1 AKTKTRAKATTKA
14 KAKTQRSATVATVVR
29 TPKALTTITV
39 TITNVA
45 AITNTNTNTNTNA
58 TTKTTTII
66 TAAKIEKDS
75 QHVKSP
81 STKTVV
87 THNQANSTASDC
99 LLLTSSLNASSLNE
113 VLENMSDVGS
123 SSPVASKKSPLS
135 DLVRQDLI
143 VMNAMSLS
151 SSDPSPRPSYIRP
164 SWDASNNT
172 SNSVASEILSDSA
185 LDQQTLVERDI
196 HKEVWGLYDLFI
208 HPNGNKQFYYY
219 LFIFIYARIK
229 KKKKKVNVGYD
240 VARNVRYNV
249 HHMDSLPSKVHIFD
263 QAVEQILRLIRS
275 SILTN
280 FYSSMEFY
288 AVSKRRE
295 KKRILFK
302 SHLSTGRLPRVGSC
316 HSNHK
321 LSSTSAISS
330 LTDLLFQSS
339 EEDHDAYHDH
349 DYDHG
354 YDNDNDHNHDHD
366 NDNDEDHNYSF
377 QYACQYQTSK

>member
-1 AKTKTRAKATTKA
+1 MENEDSDESDEELKTATISIGKSRIQN
-14 KAKTQRSATVATVVR
+14 KNKNKSQNKNKSKSNNKSKSKNKSEAKTQRSATVATVVR
-29 TPKALTTITV
+29 TPKATTTTTTTV

-208 HPNGNKQFYYY
+208 HPNGNKQ
-219 LFIFIYARIK
+219 
-229 KKKKKVNVGYD
+229 
-240 VARNVRYNV
+240 
-249 HHMDSLPSKVHIFD
+249 
-263 QAVEQILRLIRS
+263 
-275 SILTN
+275 
-280 FYSSMEFY
+280 
-288 AVSKRRE
+288 
-295 KKRILFK
+295 
-302 SHLSTGRLPRVGSC
+302 
-316 HSNHK
+316 
-321 LSSTSAISS
+321 
-330 LTDLLFQSS
+330 
-339 EEDHDAYHDH
+339 
-349 DYDHG
+349 
-354 YDNDNDHNHDHD
+354 
-366 NDNDEDHNYSF
+366 
-377 QYACQYQTSK
+377 